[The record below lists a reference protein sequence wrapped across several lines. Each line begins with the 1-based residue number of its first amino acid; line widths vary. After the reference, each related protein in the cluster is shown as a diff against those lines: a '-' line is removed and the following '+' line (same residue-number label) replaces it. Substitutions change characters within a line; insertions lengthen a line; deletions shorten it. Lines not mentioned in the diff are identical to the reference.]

1 MIIIELKKYYT
12 NIKMSKFI
20 KIIFLVTL
28 NFSLLFSFSA
38 KASEK
43 IKIGLLVPLSGLNK
57 ELGQSIIKAVRLAVN
72 DINNNSIEIIPKD
85 TASKANKALKSA
97 FELKQMGVKVVIG
110 PVFYESITYLDKIKD
125 VTFLSLTNKTLDLP
139 KNVISTGINSTSQLN
154 TIKKFLEKNNIKR
167 TIFLTPIQDYEF
179 EVKKGIKDSKIK
191 IYKDYDYSTEPTKLT
206 KQIEEITNYQI
217 RKKNLEDEILRLKKS
232 NQPNKE
238 KKIKKLERR
247 YTLGGLNFDAV
258 VIADFDESLKSVSTS
273 LLYADVSPKD
283 KYFITLNQWF
293 DESLLNETGIQP
305 LYYPSINKNNF
316 ENYKDKFF
324 SQFNEYPSHLALL
337 SYDLVG
343 LVYYLSLKTNLS
355 NLNKLFKKKNSF
367 KGKIGIFDIKNNKI
381 NHRLNFYKIEDK
393 KIIEIF

>member
-1 MIIIELKKYYT
+1 
-12 NIKMSKFI
+12 MSKFI
-20 KIIFLVTL
+20 KIIFLVIL
-28 NFSLLFSFSA
+28 NFSLLLSFST

-43 IKIGLLVPLSGLNK
+43 IQIGLMVPLTGPNK
-57 ELGQSIIKAVRLAVN
+57 ELGQSIIKAVRLAVK

-97 FELKQMGVKVVIG
+97 FELKQMGVKIVIG
-110 PVFYESITYLDKIKD
+110 PIFYESIIYLDEIKD
-125 VTFLSLTNKTLDLP
+125 ITFLSLTNKTLDLP
-139 KNVISTGINSTSQLN
+139 KNVISAGINSTSQMN
-154 TIKKFLEKNNIKR
+154 TIKKFLETNNINK

-191 IYKDYDYSTEPTKLT
+191 IFKNYEYSTEPTKLT
-206 KQIEEITNYQI
+206 KQIEEITNYRT
-217 RKKNLEDEILRLKKS
+217 RKQNLEDEILRLKKS

-238 KKIKKLERR
+238 NRIKKLEQR

-258 VIADFDESLKSVSTS
+258 VIADFDESLKSVTTS
-273 LLYADVSPKD
+273 LLYTDVSPRN

-293 DESLLNETGIQP
+293 DKSLLNEVDIQP
-305 LYYPSINKNNF
+305 LYFPSINKNNF

-324 SQFNEYPSHLALL
+324 KEFNENPSHLALL